1 MAKFAGLKAKT
12 CKYLIDD
19 SSEDQKAKGSKKC
32 DIKKILEFEI
42 VKTAL
47 KQQNL
52 RIEKNLDKNLEKNK
66 TDIDSFFCYKEKH

>member
-32 DIKKILEFEI
+32 DIKKSQ
-42 VKTAL
+42 KL
-47 KQQNL
+47 KL
-52 RIEKNLDKNLEKNK
+52 
-66 TDIDSFFCYKEKH
+66 